1 MHILIVLMISM
12 LGCSKA
18 SNNPPTPAPVI
29 PKPTDGYKDP
39 VAYGTP
45 FSKVPDTKD
54 IVMYEV
60 NLRAFSTTHNFKG
73 VQNRLDSIK
82 ALGVNTIWLM
92 PIYPVGQL
100 KSAGGLGSPYAV
112 KDYNAV
118 NPEFGNLDDLR
129 TLITEAHNRN
139 MAVILDWV
147 ANHTSWDNTWIN
159 NKTWYQQDGSGNII
173 SPVGTGW
180 NDVAALNY
188 NNTDMR
194 TAMIRAMKFWILTA
208 NADGFRCDASD
219 FIPTDFWKQSLDTL
233 RKFNN
238 RKLILLAEGSKKDQF
253 TAGFQLNYAFDF
265 YNTLKGIFAG
275 TQAPSA
281 LITTNTNEDNTIA
294 NNGFKLRYTTNHDVT
309 SSDGSPVT
317 IYNGKQGSLAAFV
330 LAAYV
335 NGVPLLYNGQE
346 VGNLKKI
353 NIFNNDPID
362 WNTNPDMVAE
372 YKRIIA
378 FRSNHE
384 AIKTGALTIYNNSDV
399 IAFEKKSGTDDVLI
413 LVNARNN
420 ATNYSVP
427 AALQNITWIDN
438 STDKSITLP
447 QQLNLAPY
455 GYLILHKK
463 AN

>member
-1 MHILIVLMISM
+1 MNILIVLMVSA
-12 LGCSKA
+12 LGCGKA
-18 SNNPPTPAPVI
+18 SNNPPAPTPPVVT
-29 PKPTDGYKDP
+29 KPVDGYKDP

-100 KSAGGLGSPYAV
+100 KSAGGLGSPYSV

-118 NPEFGNLDDLR
+118 NSEFGNLDDLR
-129 TLITEAHNRN
+129 TLIAEAHNRN
-139 MAVILDWV
+139 IAVILDWV
-147 ANHTSWDNTWIN
+147 ANHTSWDNTWIS
-159 NKTWYQQDGSGNII
+159 NKAWYQQDGSGNII

-194 TAMIRAMKFWILTA
+194 IAMIRAMKYWILTA

-219 FIPTDFWKQSLDTL
+219 FVPSDFWKQSLDTL
-233 RKFNN
+233 KKFNN

-265 YNTLKGIFAG
+265 YNSLKGIFAG
-275 TQAPSA
+275 TQAPST
-281 LITTNTNEDNTIA
+281 LMTTNTNESNTVA
-294 NNGFKLRYTTNHDVT
+294 NGGLKLRYTTNHDVT

-335 NGVPLLYNGQE
+335 NGTPLLYNGQE
-346 VGNLKKI
+346 VGNPKKI
-353 NIFNNDPID
+353 DIFNDDPID
-362 WNTNPDMVAE
+362 WTTNPDMVAE

-384 AIKTGALTIYNNSDV
+384 AIKTGTLTVYNNSDV
-399 IAFEKKSGTDDVLI
+399 IAFEKKSGIDDVLI

-420 ATNYSVP
+420 DINYSIP
-427 AALQNITWIDN
+427 SGLQNTSWIDS
-438 STDKSITLP
+438 STGKSISLT
-447 QQLNLAPY
+447 QQLHLSAY
-455 GYLILHKK
+455 GYLILDKK
-463 AN
+463 S